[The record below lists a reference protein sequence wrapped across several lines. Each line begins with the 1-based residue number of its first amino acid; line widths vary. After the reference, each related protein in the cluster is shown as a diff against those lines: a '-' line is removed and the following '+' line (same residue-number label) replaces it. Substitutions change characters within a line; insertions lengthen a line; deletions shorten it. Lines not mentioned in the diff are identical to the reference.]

1 MSSTTPKRLSK
12 VLGELNISYA
22 RAKEFLESKD
32 IPVDNPNAKITEE
45 AYQLLLGKFSQD
57 LNQKQKAESKIQQIK
72 EDKEAMRSDRE
83 ASLQKSSNETPTDKV
98 KIEAP
103 KIEGPKILTKIE
115 LSKPKK
121 QTKEQTKEQT
131 KADSENKESL
141 TETNKTLEPKNV
153 TDDPLKNIEIVSEN
167 IEETKDKLIN
177 KTPDLKTENA
187 EAETPIEAAK
197 IGLNIKGKINLEN
210 LSKKQVGKK
219 QPIDLPQNDTDA
231 QILQETESI
240 SSKQKAKTEEK
251 KEVDNKILK
260 EEIPTNQQEDQRNE
274 KSLEIKVKDEHPST
288 VSTSKIETKFEKLE
302 GVKFTGEVIDLSKF
316 EKKKEKDK
324 DKDHNKHRKVIASS
338 PQGQIIDKEDKKGKK
353 RKRISKEKT
362 AGDNTTNTTT
372 GTTKT
377 QSDQKRFDK
386 SFDKKNKHQKP
397 VKKEVDPVELSD
409 EEISKQIKETLEK
422 LTSNKKSKLQK
433 IKKLKRDER
442 REALALS
449 ELQAEEDSKTLKVTE
464 FVTVGE
470 VANMMNVPVTKVIAT
485 CMSLGLMVTMNQRL
499 DAETLTIVAD
509 EFGYKVEFVDAEVA
523 TDELVEEE
531 EDKEEDL
538 VKRPPIVTVMGHVDH
553 GKTSLLD
560 YIRNTNVI
568 AGEAGGIT
576 QHIGAYSVELPDG
589 QHITFLDTPGH
600 EAFTAMRARG
610 AKITD
615 VAIIVIA
622 ADDNVM
628 PQTKE
633 AISHAQAAGVPLVFA
648 INKIDKPNAN
658 PDKIKEQLANMN
670 LLVEDWGGKIQSQ
683 EISAKTGVGIQE
695 LLEKVLLEAELLD
708 LKANPNKRASG
719 TVIEASLDKGRG
731 YVSTILVQNG
741 TLKVGDI
748 VLAGQYAGKVRA
760 LLDERGKPIK
770 SAGPSTPAAMLGL
783 DGAPAA
789 GDKFVVM
796 KDEKEAKQLANKR
809 QQLQREQAARA
820 HKKITLE
827 EIGRRLA
834 LGDFKELNI
843 ILKCDVDGSVEALSD
858 ALSKLSTEKI
868 QVRILHKGVGQITE
882 SDVLLASASD
892 AIIVGFNVRPSA
904 NARKIAEREQVE
916 IRHYSIIYDA
926 IDEIKSAMEGMLA
939 PETKEVIIAN
949 VEVRETF
956 KISKVGTI
964 AGCMVLDGTIKR
976 GCKVRV
982 IRDGVVIYTGELA
995 SLKRFKDDVKE
1006 VSKGYECGLMI
1017 KNFND
1022 IKVADI
1028 IEAYEETLV
1037 KQKI

>member
-1 MSSTTPKRLSK
+1 MSSTTTKRLSK
-12 VLGELNISYA
+12 VISELNISYA
-22 RAKEFLESKD
+22 RAVEFLATKNIS
-32 IPVDNPNAKITEE
+32 IDNPNAKISEE
-45 AYQLLLGKFSQD
+45 AYELLLSKFSQD
-57 LNQKQKAESKIQQIK
+57 LTQKLKAETKIQQIK
-72 EDKEAMRSDRE
+72 EDKEAMRSERD
-83 ASLQKSSNETPTDKV
+83 SVQQKLQTTEPVPQKIKSEIP

-103 KIEGPKILTKIE
+103 KTIGKIDLNQEKSKRNVQPKEPSKVEIKQELIPEVTKEKNEYENESVNLSSSREEAVDVSIHKQEEITPKEDSKKEENKTEKDGPTINVKITGKID
-115 LSKPKK
+115 LSKKK
-121 QTKEQTKEQT
+121 KEV
-131 KADSENKESL
+131 SKESEDNINVPSDQL
-141 TETNKTLEPKNV
+141 SSVEEIIEKEPQ
-153 TDDPLKNIEIVSEN
+153 TPESEVSEVSLTAEN
-167 IEETKDKLIN
+167 Q
-177 KTPDLKTENA
+177 KTSSQ
-187 EAETPIEAAK
+187 AETPT
-197 IGLNIKGKINLEN
+197 
-210 LSKKQVGKK
+210 Q
-219 QPIDLPQNDTDA
+219 DTF
-231 QILQETESI
+231 
-240 SSKQKAKTEEK
+240 
-251 KEVDNKILK
+251 
-260 EEIPTNQQEDQRNE
+260 
-274 KSLEIKVKDEHPST
+274 
-288 VSTSKIETKFEKLE
+288 VSQKIETKFEKLE
-302 GVKFTGEVIDLSKF
+302 GIKLTGEKIDLSKF
-316 EKKKEKDK
+316 DKKKDKEKEK
-324 DKDHNKHRKVIASS
+324 PKKVIASNS
-338 PQGQIIDKEDKKGKK
+338 QGQIIDKEDKKSKK
-353 RKRISKEKT
+353 RKRITKDVSKT
-362 AGDNTTNTTT
+362 PSGSTPGNPQPSTDR
-372 GTTKT
+372 
-377 QSDQKRFDK
+377 KRFEKSNDRTRDK
-386 SFDKKNKHQKP
+386 NQKYQKKDAVEP
-397 VKKEVDPVELSD
+397 AELSD

-422 LTSNKKSKLQK
+422 LTGNKKSKLQK

-442 REALALS
+442 RELIALN
-449 ELQAEEDSKTLKVTE
+449 ELRAEEESNTLKVTE

-509 EFGYKVEFVDAEVA
+509 EFGYKVSFVDAEMS
-523 TDELVEEE
+523 TEELVEVE
-531 EDKEEDL
+531 EDDEKDL

-576 QHIGAYSVELPDG
+576 QHIGAYSVKAPDG
-589 QHITFLDTPGH
+589 QYITFLDTPGH

-622 ADDNVM
+622 ADDSVM
-628 PQTKE
+628 PQTRE
-633 AISHAQAAGVPLVFA
+633 AISHALAAGVPIVFA

-658 PDKIKEQLANMN
+658 PEKIKEQLANMN

-683 EISAKTGVGIQE
+683 EISAKTGKGINE

-708 LKANPNKRASG
+708 LKANPNRRASG

-741 TLKVGDI
+741 TLRVGDV

-760 LLDERGKPIK
+760 LLDERGKNIK
-770 SAGPSTPAAMLGL
+770 SAGPSVPATMLGL

-789 GDKFVVM
+789 GDKFLVM
-796 KDEKEAKQLANKR
+796 TDEKEAKQMANKR
-809 QQLQREQAARA
+809 QQLQREQSARA
-820 HKKITLE
+820 HRKITLE

-858 ALSKLSTEKI
+858 ALSKLSTEKV

-882 SDVLLASASD
+882 SDVLLAAASD
-892 AIIVGFNVRPSA
+892 AIVVGFNVRPSA
-904 NARKIAEREQVE
+904 NARKIAERDQVE

-939 PETKEVIIAN
+939 PETKEVIISN
-949 VEVRETF
+949 VEIREIF

-976 GCKVRV
+976 GCKVRI
-982 IRDGVVIYTGELA
+982 IRDGVVVYTGELA
-995 SLKRFKDDVKE
+995 SLKRFKEDVKE
-1006 VSKGYECGLMI
+1006 VSKGYECGLSI

-1022 IKVADI
+1022 IRVGDI